1 MGVGVGGCLQ
11 LHGKQETTGGEAE
24 TSQQEKPLPGAGG
37 LRLGADRWVPVA
49 PWRFILE
56 MSLKVD
62 GDDGHQLFP
71 PPPPQTLLATALG
84 RNQKKQMEKRGKRS
98 LFFLQCFSSALY

>member
-71 PPPPQTLLATALG
+71 PPPQTLLATALG